1 MQLPD
6 VDHVKGYII
15 PRGEIQR
22 LGIPE
27 ISSVRNKAKY
37 SFIDTVVKRENKVKH
52 SPDKYALID
61 KWCDPTANGANRPK
75 GAFMKSPR
83 TTISEQ
89 IFYNEKR
96 EAKPAPSKYTPLK
109 SYNYTLGKKPG
120 NYEQKCHSKSICYT
134 DENANTYLENPGPS
148 KYTAVKLEVIKSK
161 SFKWDHTRKTKEIG
175 IRLNKISKDDRPS
188 PSSYKTDQAFK
199 TT

>member
-75 GAFMKSPR
+75 GAFIRPKGAF
-83 TTISEQ
+83 IDQ
-89 IFYNEKR
+89 R
-96 EAKPAPSKYTPLK
+96 E
-109 SYNYTLGKKPG
+109 
-120 NYEQKCHSKSICYT
+120 HS
-134 DENANTYLENPGPS
+134 
-148 KYTAVKLEVIKSK
+148 
-161 SFKWDHTRKTKEIG
+161 
-175 IRLNKISKDDRPS
+175 
-188 PSSYKTDQAFK
+188 
-199 TT
+199 